1 MVFRLISKWYK
12 PKNVKKLALDSQL
25 LTVQILANDVQV
37 LILCLFYF
45 ITVRTFMIHIY
56 KEKDMKIIGIECVD
70 SRLYH
75 GR

>member
-1 MVFRLISKWYK
+1 M
-12 PKNVKKLALDSQL
+12 KLALNSQL
-25 LTVQILANDVQV
+25 PTVQILANDVQV

-56 KEKDMKIIGIECVD
+56 KEKDMNIIGIECVD